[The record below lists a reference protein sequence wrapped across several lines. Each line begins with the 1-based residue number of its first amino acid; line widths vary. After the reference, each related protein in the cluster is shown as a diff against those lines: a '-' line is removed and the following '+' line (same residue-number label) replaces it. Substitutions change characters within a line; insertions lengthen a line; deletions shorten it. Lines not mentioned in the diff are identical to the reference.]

1 MHMRVDSSTSA
12 APLDRLTS
20 ADAGR
25 AGGKALNCARLKQA
39 GFPVPDGIVILADA
53 KDHEIGAVAEHAW
66 FDTVPPGSLFA
77 VRSSG
82 IGEDG
87 PGQSFAGIHE
97 TFLNVPRH
105 EVAAA
110 VAACR
115 ASARSER
122 ALAYRQAN
130 NITVD
135 AIAIGVLIQLMIQP
149 KAAGVAFTINPLTGN
164 AGEFVINAARGL
176 GEALVSGT
184 IDPDEYVVR
193 KNDGQLLLRRIGDG
207 GEAATVLGD
216 SEITELAGMLQR
228 IEQHYGAPQ
237 DVEWCRDDVGFWIV
251 QSRPV
256 TAVAPQQG
264 PDIEWTRANLAEV
277 LPDLTSPQALA
288 AFEDLLNSA
297 ERLNFGR
304 LAAPDAELGPLVKQ
318 FAGRLYFNLSQM
330 RRVSRI
336 GGFAPA
342 AMLRALG
349 HSEAIS
355 AEDEIATRPPLRDL
369 LPVIPDFAL
378 LAWRHLRAAKIVA
391 AHNER
396 TARSLARLKSVDPA
410 RMSDAELWAGF
421 EEWRRDGPR
430 EMQTVLLLS
439 GVMFHETP
447 VRKVCEKVGFPYERL
462 VYPQLATGERSVS
475 SQQAFDLVAL
485 AGIARREPR
494 VASFIASAPP
504 EQLAEV
510 RTALA
515 GTEFVTAFER
525 FLAAYGHRGRYESD
539 WALPRYHE
547 DPTPLLYALRA
558 HLSSPPADDASVT
571 IARQQ
576 REAAEAWTAFSKR
589 LSWWQRRTT
598 LPRVRR
604 SVATIKN
611 YYVWR
616 EQVRSDLVRV
626 MSLLRPWHLELA
638 ARFAS
643 RGWLDDAKDYFLLHT
658 SEVGAV
664 IAGSASPESL
674 RPIAAARN
682 AELDRYRQLRMP
694 LLMKERD
701 LPRLLRT
708 AGVSGGADTDG
719 SLTGHPVSAGRVEA
733 EVVVIR
739 DPADFDRM
747 KRGAILVAPATDPS
761 WTPLFTLAS
770 GVIVEVGGVLSHAST
785 IAREFGLPALANVKH
800 ATKRLK
806 TGDRVRLDAIEGRV
820 DRLSSIDDRCR
831 AR

>member
-1 MHMRVDSSTSA
+1 MRVDVSTPVA
-12 APLDRLTS
+12 LLERLTS

-25 AGGKALNCARLKQA
+25 AGGKAFNCARLKQA

-53 KDHEIGAVAEHAW
+53 KDDEIGVVGEHPW

-87 PGQSFAGIHE
+87 PAQSFAGIHE

-105 EVAAA
+105 GVSAA

-115 ASARSER
+115 ASACSER
-122 ALAYRQAN
+122 ALAYRRAN
-130 NITVD
+130 GMPID
-135 AIAIGVLIQLMIQP
+135 AIQIAVLVQLMIHP
-149 KAAGVAFTINPLTGN
+149 SAAGVAFTINPLTGSTD
-164 AGEFVINAARGL
+164 EIVVNAARGL

-184 IDPDEYVVR
+184 IDPDEYVVHKSDR
-193 KNDGQLLLRRIGDG
+193 RLLLRRLGDDG
-207 GEAATVLGD
+207 GEATPVLGD
-216 SEITELAGMLQR
+216 GDITALVAMLQR
-228 IEQHYGAPQ
+228 IEHHYGAPQ
-237 DVEWCRDDVGFWIV
+237 DVEWCRDEAGFWIV

-256 TAVAPQQG
+256 TAAAPRQG
-264 PDIEWTRANLAEV
+264 RDIEWTRANLAEV
-277 LPDLTSPQALA
+277 LPDLTSPQALT
-288 AFEDLLNSA
+288 AFEEMLNSA
-297 ERLNFGR
+297 ERMNFRR

-330 RRVSRI
+330 RHVSRI

-342 AMLRALG
+342 ATLRSLG

-355 AEDEIATRPPLRDL
+355 PADEVATRPPLGDL
-369 LPVIPDFAL
+369 LPILPDFAR
-378 LAWRHLRAAKIVA
+378 LAWRHLRVA
-391 AHNER
+391 RVVDVHNER
-396 TARSLARLKSVDPA
+396 TARKLARFKAVDPA
-410 RMSDAELWAGF
+410 RTSDADLWAGL
-421 EEWRRDGPR
+421 EEWLRDGPE
-430 EMQTVLLLS
+430 EMQTVLLLG

-485 AGIARREPR
+485 ADIARREPR
-494 VASFIASAPP
+494 AASFIASASP
-504 EQLAEV
+504 EQLAEF
-510 RTALA
+510 RTALT
-515 GTEFVTAFER
+515 GTAFLAAFDR

-539 WALPRYHE
+539 WALPKYHE
-547 DPTPLLYALRA
+547 DPSPLLNALRA
-558 HLSSPPADDASVT
+558 HLSAPPADDASATV
-571 IARQQ
+571 ARQE

-589 LSWWQRRTT
+589 LSWWQRLVT

-604 SVATIKN
+604 AVATVKR

-626 MSLLRPWHLELA
+626 MSLLRPWHLTLA
-638 ARFAS
+638 DRFVS
-643 RGWLDDAKDYFLLHT
+643 RGWLDDRSDYFLLYWP
-658 SEVGAV
+658 EVGAV
-664 IAGSASPESL
+664 IAGNAPPESL
-674 RPIAAARN
+674 RPIAAARK

-694 LLMKERD
+694 LLMKEAD

-719 SLTGHPVSAGRVEA
+719 ALTGHPVSAGRVEA

-739 DPADFDRM
+739 DPADFGRM

-761 WTPLFTLAS
+761 WTPLFTLAA

-785 IAREFGLPALANVKH
+785 IAREFGLPAVANVKN

-806 TGDRVRLDAIEGRV
+806 TGERVRLDAVEGRI
-820 DRLSSIDDRCR
+820 DRI
-831 AR
+831 